1 MAQYCRYCAFCFEGD
16 VAYCS
21 VKDRP
26 LSDERVRRVNHCHD
40 YAESELGDYQTGRTY
55 QPQQQTKQPKPE
67 HDLFDFMK

>member
-16 VAYCS
+16 TAYCS

-26 LSDERVRRVNHCHD
+26 LSDKKVRKPNNCHD

-55 QPQQQTKQPKPE
+55 QPKPQTKADKQEKS
-67 HDLFDFMK
+67 LIDFLG